1 MAKRDLILSR
11 QVRSDSKVGLDLSA
25 RSWSAS
31 SRRMPL
37 GVFPGSTAPPAYIM
51 IHTHTHINTHR
62 NTHTHTQRAG
72 SACKLIVSL
81 ERDNNDRE
89 SARERERER
98 ERESSFVF
106 KETRRVSGWKEEGEE
121 GK

>member
-51 IHTHTHINTHR
+51 IHTHTLIHI
-62 NTHTHTQRAG
+62 NTHTHTQSAG

-89 SARERERER
+89 SARARERER
-98 ERESSFVF
+98 ERESSFLF